1 MINFCGDECTTLYQ
15 AVRYYQ
21 INKTTTGSK
30 EYWKCDE
37 LLRKLQPYIEI
48 NGIEPG
54 FRSDT

>member
-1 MINFCGDECTTLYQ
+1 MNFDGGECTTLYQ

-21 INKTTTGSK
+21 MNKTVLDSK

-37 LLRKLQPYIEI
+37 LLRKLYPHSGV